1 MCLDST
7 SKITST
13 DFWKRAVTTCG
24 KSHIHYLVHYSD
36 KMGNHPLLIKC
47 ALKTHGKPN
56 PLLFERG
63 QGQHVETISTAKW
76 NSSDNMEICPLLIE
90 CDVRTHEKKTSIVV
104 WNRAVTTCE
113 KLIHCLVKQQ
123 KQHVEIHQQLIK
135 CDVATHGKQYPLF
148 FESE

>member
-1 MCLDST
+1 MCLDSKR
-7 SKITST
+7 KIAST
-13 DFWKRAVTTCG
+13 DFWKRAVTACG
-24 KSHIHYLVHYSD
+24 KSDTLLSSPQWQDGKPSTAYEVCNENTWKTKSTVFWERND
-36 KMGNHPLLIKC
+36 NMWKPHPLLSET
-47 ALKTHGKPN
+47 AVTTYGN
-56 PLLFERG
+56 P
-63 QGQHVETISTAKW
+63 STAYW
-76 NSSDNMEICPLLIE
+76 MWCENT
-90 CDVRTHEKKTSIVV
+90 RKKTSIAA